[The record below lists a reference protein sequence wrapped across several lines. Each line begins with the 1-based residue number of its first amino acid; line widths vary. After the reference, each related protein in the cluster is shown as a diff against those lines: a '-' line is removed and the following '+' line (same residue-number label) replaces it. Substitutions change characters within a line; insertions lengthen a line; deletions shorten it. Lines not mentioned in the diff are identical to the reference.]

1 MTAHIIQ
8 LQPRLDRRRLVAK
21 RIDTGLRQMRLTV
34 SDSTRR
40 TAISRATCAAE
51 HAPVGSVARE
61 ALEWIARH
69 RWPTNQPP
77 GAA

>member
-1 MTAHIIQ
+1 MTAQITR
-8 LQPRLDRRRLVAK
+8 LLPRLDRRQLVAK
-21 RIDTGLRQMRLTV
+21 RIDAGLRRMGLHV

-51 HAPVGSVARE
+51 HAPVESVTRE
-61 ALEWIARH
+61 ALDWLRGHE
-69 RWPTNQPP
+69 WPTHQPP